1 MDEDFLKGSYKDRR
15 SGRDRRSELRF
26 ERSDEAKF
34 LLGKAQFVHPSELA
48 IAVPKAAGDGVA
60 NHDTWTEST
69 DRRSGER
76 RSGRNRRCGFDSRSE
91 IGRFRRENV
100 GPG

>member
-34 LLGKAQFVHPSELA
+34 LLGKARFRASLR
-48 IAVPKAAGDGVA
+48 AGNCRA
-60 NHDTWTEST
+60 KSCW
-69 DRRSGER
+69 
-76 RSGRNRRCGFDSRSE
+76 RRC
-91 IGRFRRENV
+91 RE
-100 GPG
+100 P